1 MLTTDDDL
9 ERDYLMANLAY
20 KFVSGKFV
28 RGYANPLSEVR
39 FLDLYKLSLNFG
51 LVPIEDL
58 SKFGEMAMLRYGI
71 YSNSCDYF
79 RQTHSDMDLM
89 LNTDVIEMY
98 NYFKNIND
106 KKKIDNS
113 VVYSTKFNAD
123 SIEIPDVKL
132 DDITKNN
139 LDNDLE

>member
-1 MLTTDDDL
+1 
-9 ERDYLMANLAY
+9 
-20 KFVSGKFV
+20 
-28 RGYANPLSEVR
+28 
-39 FLDLYKLSLNFG
+39 
-51 LVPIEDL
+51 
-58 SKFGEMAMLRYGI
+58 MLRYSI

-113 VVYSTKFNAD
+113 VVYSTKFNAE